1 MVGPIR
7 WSAACRAGWTAVA
20 LATLAVGYGAG
31 RARAQEPAPKA
42 EPPQADAPET
52 NAPKA
57 DAPAAALKPDVT
69 ELYNRPGDDPPKPFV
84 PQNPQT
90 VEDRKRIEAVRL
102 YTAARALED
111 RRAFA
116 DAADALLEAY
126 KLDPDSVAIARRL
139 SRLYV
144 GPLARPD
151 LAVDYGKR
159 ALAADPSDSETLERL
174 FQFHLQRNDLRACES
189 LLQEVLANPKL
200 EAHSPA
206 RTVAWFDLGRLYSS
220 GLNEP
225 EKAADA
231 YAKVMVELDDKASMK
246 LAPADV
252 TRILGNE
259 PAVTYLSF
267 GVVFLAAKRDDLA
280 VRAFERGLVY
290 DDTNPQIPLLLAETY
305 LKSNQGDKALALVDR
320 YIKRQPK
327 GVEAYELLAKVLKAL
342 NQEDRITPRLEEA
355 AGRDPKNVPLQYVLA
370 DRYRETGQVDK
381 AEALYKG
388 LLASQPD
395 PLTYRALAAS
405 LLKRKKAGDLLKVLC
420 EAIGRPQGFE
430 AVMPQLQAV
439 ATDDA
444 LAEELLDE
452 GLKQLSATP
461 PGLPQAPA
469 FTVLSIIANPDR
481 GDQKTPR
488 LERLLKLQRLMLDRS
503 PNPKLYLEVVDTQR
517 RLDQFG
523 DAAATLEE
531 MFAKYP
537 SERKARYL
545 FFLASFYRKTD
556 RDAKAL
562 ETAREAV
569 KIEPTDPDTQAQ
581 AANLLAEL
589 GQIDEAVPLFQKLI
603 KDEPGNPMYE
613 FMFGGL
619 LAKYGRNEEAVKFF
633 KEMLDRNAG
642 KDEIAKLI
650 RSNLSI
656 VYVNQGDYA
665 KGEAELETVLERF
678 PEDPGVNNDLGYL
691 YADQGKNLEKAEAM
705 IRKALKEDPDN
716 FAYLDSL
723 GWALF
728 KQGKLKEAV
737 EPLEKAVELHK
748 EAEKRGLSSPD
759 ATLPDHLGD
768 VYLQMREVE
777 KARTWW
783 REAEQAAARSTPPD
797 KRLDEIRKKLAS
809 LDALE
814 EEPKPST
821 GQTP

>member
-7 WSAACRAGWTAVA
+7 WSATCRAGWTAVA
-20 LATLAVGYGAG
+20 LAAWTVGPGAG
-31 RARAQEPAPKA
+31 RARAQEAKPEAEAPAPKGA
-42 EPPQADAPET
+42 
-52 NAPKA
+52 
-57 DAPAAALKPDVT
+57 APAEAAPRPDVT
-69 ELYNRPGDDPPKPFV
+69 ELYERLGDDPPKPFV

-116 DAADALLEAY
+116 DAADVLQEAY
-126 KLDPDSVAIARRL
+126 KLDPESTAIARRL

-151 LAVDYGKR
+151 LAVEFGKK
-159 ALAADPSDSETLERL
+159 ALTAEPGDTDTLERL
-174 FQFHLQRNDLRACES
+174 FQFHLQRNDLRACET

-200 EAHSPA
+200 EPHSPG
-206 RTVAWFDLGRLYSS
+206 RIVAWFELGRLYST
-220 GLNEP
+220 GLSDP

-231 YAKVMVELDDKASMK
+231 YAKVMAELDDKESNK

-252 TRILGNE
+252 ARILGNE
-259 PAVTYLSF
+259 PASTYRDF
-267 GVVFLAAKRDDLA
+267 GIVFLAAKRDDLA
-280 VRAFERGLVY
+280 VKAFERGLVY
-290 DDTNPQIPLLLAETY
+290 DDSNPQIPLLLAETY
-305 LKSNQGDKALALVDR
+305 LKANQGDKALALVDR
-320 YIKRQPK
+320 YIKRQPQ

-342 NQEDRITPRLEEA
+342 NQEDQITPRLEEA
-355 AGRDPKNVPLQYVLA
+355 AQRDAKNVPLQYVLA

-388 LLASQPD
+388 LLASQPN
-395 PLTYRALAAS
+395 PQTYRALAAS
-405 LLKRKKAGDLLKVLC
+405 LLKRKKPGDLLKVFC

-444 LAEELLDE
+444 MAEELLDE
-452 GLKQLSATP
+452 GIKLLSADP
-461 PGLPQAPA
+461 PALPQAPA

-481 GDQKTPR
+481 GDQKAPR
-488 LERLLKLQRLMLDRS
+488 LERLLKLQRLMLERS
-503 PNPKLYLEVVDTQR
+503 PNPKIYLEVVDTQR
-517 RLDQFG
+517 RLERFG
-523 DAAATLEE
+523 DAAETLEQ
-531 MFAKYP
+531 MLAKYP
-537 SERKARYL
+537 GERKPRYL

-556 RDAKAL
+556 RAEKAL
-562 ETAREAV
+562 EIARESV
-569 KIEPTDPDTQAQ
+569 KIEPTDSETRAQ

-589 GQIDEAVPLFQKLI
+589 GKIDEAVPIFEKLI

-613 FMFGGL
+613 FMLGGL
-619 LAKYGRNEEAVKFF
+619 LTKYGRNDEAAKFF
-633 KEMLDRNAG
+633 QEMLTRNAG

-665 KGEAELETVLERF
+665 KGEAELETVLQQF

-728 KQGKLKEAV
+728 KQGKYQEAV

-768 VYLQMREVE
+768 VYLQLREVE

-783 REAEQAAARSTPPD
+783 REAEQAAARSEPPD
-797 KRLDEIRKKLAS
+797 KRLEEIRKKLAS
-809 LDALE
+809 LDSLE
-814 EEPKPST
+814 QGPMPST